1 MKITTKFNLVLISV
15 FTIGLII
22 FAFISYNVLQ
32 KNARDEV
39 INQAGMMME
48 AALAIR
54 GYTVKEIRPL
64 LKSQLKETFLPQSV
78 PSYAATQNFNALRK
92 NNSEYT
98 YKEATLNPTNP
109 RDHATDW
116 ETDIINEFR
125 NNEDTLEVVGERMT
139 PTGASLYLARPIRIK
154 NKACLTC
161 HSTVDAAP
169 KTMIKLYGTA
179 NGFGWKHN
187 EVVGSQIIS
196 VPLSVPIAKANHAFI
211 IFIISCVAIFAV
223 IFFLINVMLRKL
235 IIKPVLKMSNL
246 ADEVSRGNF
255 DAPAFDTSG
264 NDEITDLNNSFNR
277 LRISLDKAMKMLDE

>member
-64 LKSQLKETFLPQSV
+64 LKQQLKETFLPQSV

-125 NNEDTLEVVGERMT
+125 NNESTLEVVGERMT

-196 VPLSVPIAKANHAFI
+196 VPLSVPIAKANHAFM

-264 NDEITDLNNSFNR
+264 NDEITDLNTSFNR